1 MVIHVV
7 QPEETIHSIAD
18 EYGISVERLIQEND
32 LSNQDNLVV
41 GQAILIVYPKEL
53 YTVQEGDSLQSIAES
68 HDITVLQ
75 LLRNNPFLVGREVIY
90 PGETLVISY
99 SDDKSASISVNG
111 YVYPYIEKGILEKNL
126 LYLTYLSIY
135 HYTILENGE
144 LSNIDDTELI
154 ALAKAY
160 GVAPIMVLSYL
171 TEEVSIDNERLYN
184 LLINRDMQDELID
197 NILSVLKAKGYYGM
211 DFDSPYI
218 SAENWPLYLEL
229 VSKVT
234 ERLNREGFKVFATL
248 TPNSFQINEG
258 TYTEISDNL
267 RLGQITDGVILLAY
281 AWGQASGIP
290 IEVIPTALF
299 EALLEYALT
308 QIPPEKL
315 TFGISSIGYIWHLPY
330 VEGVSRANSISN
342 TNAIQLA
349 SDAGAQINYSQYNL
363 ASYFY
368 IFDDDNY
375 LVYFHDIRSVDASIQ
390 TVVRHGLK
398 GVGIWNI
405 MYFQAQTFLLINS
418 QYMINTVLNT

>member
-1 MVIHVV
+1 M
-7 QPEETIHSIAD
+7 
-18 EYGISVERLIQEND
+18 ERLIQEND

-111 YVYPYIEKGILEKNL
+111 YVYPYIERGILEKNL